1 MFGFLGRHTIGETGL
16 LHGMTDWHCH
26 ILPGVDD
33 GFKRLEDSLAALGRY
48 ELLGLSEVWLTP
60 HVMEDV
66 PNETEALRSRF
77 SELCDAYGGPVR
89 LHLAA
94 EYMMDNLFE
103 GRLEARDLLPLGTGG
118 RHLLVETSYFN
129 PPAGMVETLK
139 RIKTAGFFPVLAH
152 PERYMYMDM
161 DDYTALMDSGV
172 RLQLNLGS
180 LTGLYG
186 KEAQH
191 KACQLLK
198 KGCFSIAGTDL
209 HSLSQLDFITKAR
222 SLPGNIF
229 KNLSKTD
236 MLTTI

>member
-1 MFGFLGRHTIGETGL
+1 M
-16 LHGMTDWHCH
+16 HGMTDWHCH

-118 RHLLVETSYFN
+118 RHLLE
-129 PPAGMVETLK
+129 
-139 RIKTAGFFPVLAH
+139 
-152 PERYMYMDM
+152 
-161 DDYTALMDSGV
+161 
-172 RLQLNLGS
+172 
-180 LTGLYG
+180 
-186 KEAQH
+186 
-191 KACQLLK
+191 
-198 KGCFSIAGTDL
+198 
-209 HSLSQLDFITKAR
+209 AR

-229 KNLSKTD
+229 KSLSKTD